1 MAAKTTGQT
10 MGIIIPVGNETKT
23 AAIMAK
29 IGMEDE
35 ITKRG
40 KMMAETI
47 KTSKKKGPPPDLKCL
62 NCGKNHYVSK

>member
-1 MAAKTTGQT
+1 

-23 AAIMAK
+23 AAIMTR

-35 ITKRG
+35 ITKCG

-47 KTSKKKGPPPDLKCL
+47 KTSKRKALHL
-62 NCGKNHYVSK
+62 I